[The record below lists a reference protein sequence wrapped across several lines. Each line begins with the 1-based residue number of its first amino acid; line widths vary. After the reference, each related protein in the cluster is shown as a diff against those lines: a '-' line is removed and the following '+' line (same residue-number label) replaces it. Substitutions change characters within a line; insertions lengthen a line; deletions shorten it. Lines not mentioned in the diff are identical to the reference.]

1 MTSSTGRGRHV
12 ERCTFCEKRR
22 HHVASLIAGPPGVY
36 ICNECI
42 EICNSILQEEQR
54 RTPEGAQAGPAAP
67 GRTGIGGAGGALA
80 RRGISA
86 GSSGTTG
93 TPTQE
98 GRRVPTPIEISRHLD
113 EYVIGQQRPKKI
125 LSVAVFNHYNR
136 LRHRARNPGTTPD
149 VEIEKSN
156 VLLVGPTGS
165 GKTLLAKTLARLLEV
180 PFAMTDATT
189 LTEAGYVGEDVEN
202 ILLKLL
208 QNCDFDVERAQQGIV
223 YIDEIDKIARTT
235 SNVSITRDVSGEGV
249 QQALLKILEGTVA
262 NVPPQGGRK
271 HPEQSYIQIDTSNIL
286 FICGGTF
293 STVEDIIS
301 RRVGRDVIGFGRRT
315 AHRERMSKAEEH
327 PETAEAAALSI
338 RDRVPRDE
346 LLRCIIPK
354 DLVEY
359 GMIPEFVGRLPVIA
373 TLDTLDKPALV
384 RILTEPRNALVR
396 QYQVIFEMSG
406 KELRF
411 TPEALEAIAEVAL
424 ERETGVRAL
433 RSILED
439 LLVDVL
445 YEIPTRKD
453 QNLFIVDEDVVRKR
467 KTLARGLFAEPLPDT
482 GAEEPTETLSTQ
494 PEGSED
500 ARERESA

>member
-22 HHVASLIAGPPGVY
+22 HHVVSLIAGPPGVY

-54 RTPEGAQAGPAAP
+54 RSPDHAGGHVGMAGTPGIAGRA
-67 GRTGIGGAGGALA
+67 GALA
-80 RRGISA
+80 RRPVGGGTGAA
-86 GSSGTTG
+86 GVAD
-93 TPTQE
+93 PA
-98 GRRVPTPIEISRHLD
+98 RRVPTPIEIARYLD
-113 EYVIGQQRPKKI
+113 EYVIGQQRAKKI
-125 LSVAVFNHYNR
+125 LAVAVFNHYNR
-136 LRHRARNPGTTPD
+136 LRHHARSAAAGSD
-149 VEIEKSN
+149 VEVEKSN

-165 GKTLLAKTLARLLEV
+165 GKTLLARTLARLLDV
-180 PFAMTDATT
+180 PFAMADATT

-249 QQALLKILEGTVA
+249 QQALLKILEGTIA

-271 HPEQSYIQIDTSNIL
+271 HPEQSYIQIDTTNIL
-286 FICGGTF
+286 FVCGGTF
-293 STVEDIIS
+293 STVEEIIS
-301 RRVGRDVIGFGRRT
+301 RRVGRDVIGFGRRL
-315 AHRERMSKAEEH
+315 AHKEKMEKVAERPREPRAETSSGSGASERA
-327 PETAEAAALSI
+327 T
-338 RDRVPRDE
+338 RDE
-346 LLRCIIPK
+346 LLRCLIPK
-354 DLVEY
+354 DLVEF
-359 GMIPEFVGRLPVIA
+359 GMIPEFVGRLPVVA

-396 QYQVIFEMSG
+396 QYQVLFEMSG

-439 LLVDVL
+439 LLLDVL
-445 YEIPTRKD
+445 YEIPSRKD
-453 QNLFIVDEDVVRKR
+453 QNLFVVDEDVVRKR
-467 KTLARGLFAEPLPDT
+467 KSLARGFVAEPPMEV
-482 GAEEPTETLSTQ
+482 GEVGEGGSVPPTAMPS
-494 PEGSED
+494 PE
-500 ARERESA
+500 RERESA

>member
-22 HHVASLIAGPPGVY
+22 HHVVSLIAGPPGVY

-54 RTPEGAQAGPAAP
+54 RSPDHAGAAGASTPGIAG
-67 GRTGIGGAGGALA
+67 RSGALA
-80 RRGISA
+80 RRPVTGA
-86 GSSGTTG
+86 ATG
-93 TPTQE
+93 TGGVGVADPT
-98 GRRVPTPIEISRHLD
+98 RRVPTPIEIARYLD
-113 EYVIGQQRPKKI
+113 EYVIGQQRAKKI
-125 LSVAVFNHYNR
+125 LAVAVFNHYNR
-136 LRHRARNPGTTPD
+136 LRHHARNAAQSGD
-149 VEIEKSN
+149 VEVEKSN

-165 GKTLLAKTLARLLEV
+165 GKTLLARTLARLLDV
-180 PFAMTDATT
+180 PFAMADATT

-249 QQALLKILEGTVA
+249 QQALLKILEGTIA

-271 HPEQSYIQIDTSNIL
+271 HPEQSYIQIDTTNIL
-286 FICGGTF
+286 FVCGGTF
-293 STVEDIIS
+293 STVEEIIS

-315 AHRERMSKAEEH
+315 AHREKMERVSEH
-327 PETAEAAALSI
+327 AGEARTGPADTGASAGE
-338 RDRVPRDE
+338 RTTRDE
-346 LLRCIIPK
+346 LLRCLIPK
-354 DLVEY
+354 DLVEF
-359 GMIPEFVGRLPVIA
+359 GMIPEFVGRLPVVA

-396 QYQVIFEMSG
+396 QYQVLFEMSG

-439 LLVDVL
+439 ILLDVL
-445 YEIPTRKD
+445 YEIPSRKD
-453 QNLFIVDEDVVRKR
+453 QSLFVVDDDVVRKR
-467 KTLARGLFAEPLPDT
+467 KSLARGLVAEPPLGDEAPKT
-482 GAEEPTETLSTQ
+482 SIPPAE
-494 PEGSED
+494 
-500 ARERESA
+500 RERESA

>member
-54 RTPEGAQAGPAAP
+54 RTPEGAQAAP
-67 GRTGIGGAGGALA
+67 SAGARTGAMP
-80 RRGISA
+80 RRGIAAPPGA
-86 GSSGTTG
+86 GAAEGTAA
-93 TPTQE
+93 
-98 GRRVPTPIEISRHLD
+98 RRVPTPIEIARHLD
-113 EYVIGQQRPKKI
+113 EYVIGQQRAKKV
-125 LSVAVFNHYNR
+125 LAVAVFNHYNR
-136 LRHRARNPGTTPD
+136 LRYRARNPGPGPD

-165 GKTLLAKTLARLLEV
+165 GKTLLARTLARLLDV

-208 QNCDFDVERAQQGIV
+208 QNCDFDVDRAQQGIV

-293 STVEDIIS
+293 SAVEEIIS
-301 RRVGRDVIGFGRRT
+301 RRVGRDVIGFGRRY
-315 AHRERMSKAEEH
+315 AHREKMEKAQERAG
-327 PETAEAAALSI
+327 PTPANLPPTVGDKPA
-338 RDRVPRDE
+338 RDE

-354 DLVEY
+354 DLVEF

-373 TLDTLDKPALV
+373 TLETLDRPALV

-406 KELRF
+406 KELQF

-439 LLVDVL
+439 ILVDVL

-453 QNLFIVDEDVVRKR
+453 QTLFVVDEDIVRK
-467 KTLARGLFAEPLPDT
+467 KKSLARGLFAEPREEEEAPP
-482 GAEEPTETLSTQ
+482 AEPLAGEAGDS
-494 PEGSED
+494 
-500 ARERESA
+500 RERESA

>member
-54 RTPEGAQAGPAAP
+54 RTPEGAQAAP
-67 GRTGIGGAGGALA
+67 GVGARTGAMPRRGVTGSQAGAG
-80 RRGISA
+80 A
-86 GSSGTTG
+86 GEANAGK
-93 TPTQE
+93 
-98 GRRVPTPIEISRHLD
+98 RVPTPIEIARHLD
-113 EYVIGQQRPKKI
+113 EYVIGQQRAKKI
-125 LSVAVFNHYNR
+125 LAVAVFNHYNR
-136 LRHRARNPGTTPD
+136 LRYRARNPGPGPD

-165 GKTLLAKTLARLLEV
+165 GKTLLARTLARLLDV

-208 QNCDFDVERAQQGIV
+208 QNCDFDVDRAQQGIV

-293 STVEDIIS
+293 SAVEEIIS
-301 RRVGRDVIGFGRRT
+301 RRIGRDVIGFGRRY
-315 AHRERMSKAEEH
+315 AHREMMTKAEVH
-327 PETAEAAALSI
+327 AGPAAEGAALPGN
-338 RDRVPRDE
+338 DKPPRDE

-354 DLVEY
+354 DLVEF
-359 GMIPEFVGRLPVIA
+359 GMIPEFVGRLPVVA
-373 TLDTLDKPALV
+373 TLETLDKPALV

-439 LLVDVL
+439 ILVDVL

-467 KTLARGLFAEPLPDT
+467 KSLARGLFAEPREEEGLPR
-482 GAEEPTETLSTQ
+482 ESEP
-494 PEGSED
+494 D
-500 ARERESA
+500 AGDSRERESA

>member
-54 RTPEGAQAGPAAP
+54 RSPDAPSVLGSTGPSGAP
-67 GRTGIGGAGGALA
+67 GTPGLVGLAGRAGALA
-80 RRGISA
+80 RRPA
-86 GSSGTTG
+86 GGAG
-93 TPTQE
+93 AAVPGAE
-98 GRRVPTPIEISRHLD
+98 GGRRTPTPIEISRYLD
-113 EYVIGQQRPKKI
+113 EYVIGQQRAKKI

-136 LRHRARNPGTTPD
+136 LRHHARNPAANGE

-165 GKTLLAKTLARLLEV
+165 GKTLLARTLARLLDV
-180 PFAMTDATT
+180 PFAMADATT

-249 QQALLKILEGTVA
+249 QQALLKILEGTIA

-293 STVEDIIS
+293 SAVEEIIS
-301 RRVGRDVIGFGRRT
+301 RRVGRDVIGFGRRL
-315 AHRERMSKAEEH
+315 AHRDMMDKAAEHAPERVQGADTGAV
-327 PETAEAAALSI
+327 PE
-338 RDRVPRDE
+338 RVARDE
-346 LLRCIIPK
+346 VLRCIIPK
-354 DLVEY
+354 DLVEF

-384 RILTEPRNALVR
+384 RILTEPRNALVK
-396 QYQVIFEMSG
+396 QVESLFAMNG

-411 TPEALEAIAEVAL
+411 TPEALEVIADFAIQ
-424 ERETGVRAL
+424 RETGVRAL

-439 LLVDVL
+439 LLLDLL
-445 YEIPTRKD
+445 YELPQRDD
-453 QNLFIVDEDVVRKR
+453 QTVFLIDEEVVRKT
-467 KTLARGLFAEPLPDT
+467 KALAKGIDTLPEEDEERD
-482 GAEEPTETLSTQ
+482 EEPPPSIGIQ
-494 PEGSED
+494 
-500 ARERESA
+500 RESA

>member
-54 RTPEGAQAGPAAP
+54 RSPEAKAASAAGSGAAGMAAP
-67 GRTGIGGAGGALA
+67 ASAGTTA
-80 RRGISA
+80 RRG
-86 GSSGTTG
+86 SGDG
-93 TPTQE
+93 K
-98 GRRVPTPIEISRHLD
+98 RRLPTPIEIARRLD
-113 EYVIGQQRPKKI
+113 EYVIGQTRAKKV
-125 LSVAVFNHYNR
+125 LAVAVYNHYNR
-136 LRHRARNPGTTPD
+136 LRHNALNPGRHTGS
-149 VEIEKSN
+149 VEVEKSN

-165 GKTLLAKTLARLLEV
+165 GKTLLARTLARMLDV
-180 PFAMTDATT
+180 PFAMADATT

-271 HPEQSYIQIDTSNIL
+271 HPEQSYIQVDTSNIL

-293 STVEDIIS
+293 SAIEEIIA
-301 RRVGRDVIGFGRRT
+301 RRIGRDVIGFGRQQAGAELMKKAFAASGVT
-315 AHRERMSKAEEH
+315 AGSSD
-327 PETAEAAALSI
+327 ALEKLEKG
-338 RDRVPRDE
+338 RRRDE
-346 LLRCIIPK
+346 FVRALIQK
-354 DLVEY
+354 DLVEF

-373 TLDTLDKPALV
+373 TLDTLDKAALV
-384 RILTEPRNALVR
+384 RILTEPRNALIK
-396 QYQVIFEMSG
+396 QFQTLFAMNG
-406 KELRF
+406 KELVF
-411 TPEALEAIAEVAL
+411 TPGALEAIADIAI

-439 LLVDVL
+439 ILLDVL
-445 YEIPTRKD
+445 YELPSRRD
-453 QNLFIVDEDVVRKR
+453 AVQFLVDEDVVRKR
-467 KTLARGLFAEPLPDT
+467 RSLALGIETHEPEQGLADEKSDLP
-482 GAEEPTETLSTQ
+482 
-494 PEGSED
+494 PEDLDEIQ
-500 ARERESA
+500 RESA

>member
-54 RTPEGAQAGPAAP
+54 RSPEAAQAAP
-67 GRTGIGGAGGALA
+67 GIAGRATGALA
-80 RRGISA
+80 RRTTSA
-86 GSSGTTG
+86 GPAGTG
-93 TPTQE
+93 PDG
-98 GRRVPTPIEISRHLD
+98 GRRIPTPIEIARYLD
-113 EYVIGQQRPKKI
+113 EYVIGQQRAKKI

-136 LRHRARNPGTTPD
+136 LRHHARNPAASGE

-165 GKTLLAKTLARLLEV
+165 GKTLLARTLAKLLDV
-180 PFAMTDATT
+180 PFAMSDATT

-271 HPEQSYIQIDTSNIL
+271 HPEQSYIQIDTTNIL

-293 STVEDIIS
+293 STVEEIIS
-301 RRVGRDVIGFGRRT
+301 RRVGRDVIGFGRRY
-315 AHRERMSKAEEH
+315 AHREMMEKATEH
-327 PETAEAAALSI
+327 AGPEIAHPPSGRPYSI
-338 RDRVPRDE
+338 SDRIACDE

-354 DLVEY
+354 DLIEF

-373 TLDTLDKPALV
+373 TLVTLDRPALV

-396 QYQVIFEMSG
+396 QFQVLFEMSG

-411 TPEALEAIAEVAL
+411 TPEALEAIAEVAM

-439 LLVDVL
+439 ILLDVL
-445 YEIPTRKD
+445 YEIPSRKD
-453 QNLFIVDEDVVRKR
+453 QSVFVVDEDVVRK
-467 KTLARGLFAEPLPDT
+467 KKSLARGLVAEPPLADEPASPLPPGDLP
-482 GAEEPTETLSTQ
+482 AEE
-494 PEGSED
+494 
-500 ARERESA
+500 RERESA

>member
-54 RTPEGAQAGPAAP
+54 RSPDAGGIGAP
-67 GRTGIGGAGGALA
+67 GAPGIAGRSGALSRRSAAGGAHGTAAAPTGEGA
-80 RRGISA
+80 RR
-86 GSSGTTG
+86 T
-93 TPTQE
+93 
-98 GRRVPTPIEISRHLD
+98 PTPIEIARYLD
-113 EYVIGQQRPKKI
+113 EYVIGQQRAKKI

-136 LRHRARNPGTTPD
+136 LRHHARHPGAGAD

-165 GKTLLAKTLARLLEV
+165 GKTLLARTLARLLDV
-180 PFAMTDATT
+180 PFAMADATT

-293 STVEDIIS
+293 SAVEEIIS
-301 RRVGRDVIGFGRRT
+301 RRVGRDVIGFGRRL
-315 AHRERMSKAEEH
+315 AHRERMQKH
-327 PETAEAAALSI
+327 VDPIPEPQILPGAVSSSGSTGGLA
-338 RDRVPRDE
+338 RDE
-346 LLRCIIPK
+346 ILRCIIPK
-354 DLVEY
+354 DLVEF
-359 GMIPEFVGRLPVIA
+359 GMIPEFVGRLPVVA

-396 QYQVIFEMSG
+396 QFQVLFEMSS
-406 KELRF
+406 KELKF
-411 TPEALEAIAEVAL
+411 TPEALEAIADVAL

-439 LLVDVL
+439 LLLDVL
-445 YEIPTRKD
+445 YEIPSRKD
-453 QNLFIVDEDVVRKR
+453 QSLFVVDEDVVRKR
-467 KTLARGLFAEPLPDT
+467 KALARGLVAEPPLEGKA
-482 GAEEPTETLSTQ
+482 GAASDAPGR
-494 PEGSED
+494 PEAE
-500 ARERESA
+500 RERESA